1 MASPGLSAC
10 SRPVSRIDKLT
21 PSLVWKVCRDTT
33 TALTVSMFAENANM
47 QVPTNSCRNQARV
60 TLPGRDEET
69 RLLTSPM
76 ITEGEGK
83 IRNNRLV
90 FVRGFKVSLITIAKF
105 FDRPVVLSIEANLP
119 WRLLQKTIRDP
130 RVVLN
135 DVVGARKDHLAGF
148 LELAVVQQVRCGL
161 KQSGGRPV

>member
-10 SRPVSRIDKLT
+10 SRPDSRIDRVT
-21 PSLVWKVCRDTT
+21 PSLVWKVCRDNNSAASTM
-33 TALTVSMFAENANM
+33 LIENAIT
-47 QVPTNSCRNQARV
+47 QVPIMNNCRKEAHE
-60 TLPGRDEET
+60 TSTARDEQT
-69 RLLTSPM
+69 RLFTSPM
-76 ITEGEGK
+76 ITKGEGK
-83 IRNNRLV
+83 IRNNSFV
-90 FVRGFKVSLITIAKF
+90 FVRGFKVSLITIAKL

-148 LELAVVQQVRCGL
+148 LELTVVQ
-161 KQSGGRPV
+161 